1 MSLYLSFMSRLF
13 LVYVSF
19 MSRLFR
25 FRLVYVSLF
34 LVYVS
39 FMSRLFLVY
48 VSFMSRLFLVYC
60 LVYLGLGKRNELKR
74 EKKKIVR
81 GLLAGWSGWLAGLA
95 GWLAGWLCWAGL
107 AGWAGLGW
115 AGMGWLGSG
124 NTQDCPLGNCSGSM
138 DLTLRTIATSIVI
151 NANGLNN

>member
-1 MSLYLSFMSRLF
+1 
-13 LVYVSF
+13 
-19 MSRLFR
+19 
-25 FRLVYVSLF
+25 
-34 LVYVS
+34 
-39 FMSRLFLVY
+39 MSRLFLVY

-81 GLLAGWSGWLAGLA
+81 GLLAGWSGWL
-95 GWLAGWLCWAGL
+95 GWLAVLGW
-107 AGWAGLGW
+107 LGW